1 MEVTGEKPIISTR
14 KALQK
19 EKADEILNDSDPD
32 FSGNHGWTSEEL
44 NTIDVTKTEALKKY
58 LVMAQADISS
68 VEVPPVT
75 DAELEDIGMQRS
87 PKNVETVHTKILA
100 FWG

>member
-75 DAELEDIGMQRS
+75 DAELEDIGMQGS
-87 PKNVETVHTKILA
+87 PKNVETVHTI
-100 FWG
+100 